1 MKLHWFKRV
10 KLFYVP
16 VHIIGWLLFAAAA
29 AYAVFVCIS
38 LNSIS
43 HSVNDFLI
51 NFVFSLLII
60 GAVYTLI
67 AFFTS
72 GNNRA

>member
-1 MKLHWFKRV
+1 MRLHWFKRV
-10 KLFYVP
+10 GLFYVP
-16 VHIIGWLLFAAAA
+16 IHIVGWLLLAAGA
-29 AYAVFVCIS
+29 AYAVYVCIS
-38 LNSIS
+38 LNAKS
-43 HSVNDFLI
+43 HSVSDFLI

-72 GNNRA
+72 GNNKA